1 MELTPASGLT
11 HLFWMVFVGSAPT
24 LAVAALAG
32 LLIAILQGVTQI
44 QDQTL
49 PQVVKTGA
57 AMIVLLLF
65 GSMSFGPIYKGM
77 LLYLEMIPA
86 VAR

>member
-1 MELTPASGLT
+1 MEMTPAAGLS

-24 LAVAALAG
+24 LVVAALAG

-57 AMIVLLLF
+57 AMLMLLLF
-65 GSMSFGPIYKGM
+65 GSMSFGPIYKVFVR
-77 LLYLEMIPA
+77 YLEMIPA
-86 VAR
+86 VAQ